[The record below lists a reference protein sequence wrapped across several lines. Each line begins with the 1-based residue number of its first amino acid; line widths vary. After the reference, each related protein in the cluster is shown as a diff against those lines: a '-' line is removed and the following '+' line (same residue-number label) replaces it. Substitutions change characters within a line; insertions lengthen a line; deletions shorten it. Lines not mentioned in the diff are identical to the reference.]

1 MNRDELY
8 RIWKAEKSDKTLQ
21 RLPAP
26 FYAEVR
32 KLLSD
37 CKTSSAATGQDQ
49 TQKAIIEREFKIL
62 QRLSTE
68 IAKTRM
74 KKIVDAALFGQ
85 NVVTGM
91 LGEEEAE
98 FAKIVATH
106 VGDYYRFV
114 DELVGGGLPA
124 EERAPS
130 KPAEVRLEVVRF
142 LSDFPAIIGVDLKTY
157 GPFKSEDIATLP
169 TENASALISQG
180 VVKQV
185 HFSEGIT
192 PAPKPE

>member
-8 RIWKAEKSDKTLQ
+8 RIWKAEKGEKTLQ

-32 KLLSD
+32 KILSD
-37 CKTSSAATGQDQ
+37 CKASSAASGQDRI
-49 TQKAIIEREFKIL
+49 QKAITEREFKIL

-74 KKIVDAALFGQ
+74 KKIVDAALSGQ
-85 NVVTGM
+85 NVATEM
-91 LGEEEAE
+91 LAEEEAK

-106 VGDYYRFV
+106 VGDYYRFL
-114 DELVGGGLPA
+114 DELVLGGLST
-124 EERAPS
+124 EERMPS

-169 TENASALISQG
+169 AENASALISQG

-185 HFSEGIT
+185 RFSEGIM
-192 PAPKPE
+192 PAPQPE

>member
-8 RIWKAEKSDKTLQ
+8 RIWKTEKSQEALQ
-21 RLPAP
+21 RLPP
-26 FYAEVR
+26 SFYVEVR

-37 CKTSSAATGQDQ
+37 CRASSVATGQDR
-49 TQKAIIEREFKIL
+49 TQRAIAEKEFKIL

-74 KKIVDAALFGQ
+74 RKTVAAILSGQ
-85 NVVTGM
+85 GIGTEVYAQ
-91 LGEEEAE
+91 EEAE

-106 VGDYYRFV
+106 VGEYYRFV
-114 DELVGGGLPA
+114 DELRLGGLSS
-124 EERAPS
+124 EEKAPS
-130 KPAEVRLEVVRF
+130 GPAEVRLEVVRF

-169 TENASALISQG
+169 VENASALVNQG

-185 HFSEGIT
+185 RFSEGIT
-192 PAPKPE
+192 PAPQSG

>member
-8 RIWKAEKSDKTLQ
+8 RIWKAEKSEKTLQ
-21 RLPAP
+21 KLPAP

-32 KLLSD
+32 KLLSE
-37 CKTSSAATGQDQ
+37 CKTSSAATGQDR
-49 TQKAIIEREFKIL
+49 TQKAITEREFKIL

-74 KKIVDAALFGQ
+74 RKIVDAVLSGQ
-85 NVVTGM
+85 KVATEM
-91 LGEEEAE
+91 LAEEEAE

-106 VGDYYRFV
+106 VGDYYHFV
-114 DELVGGGLPA
+114 DELVLGGLST

-130 KPAEVRLEVVRF
+130 KPAEARLEVVRF

-169 TENASALISQG
+169 TENASALVSQG
-180 VVKQV
+180 VARQV
-185 HFSEGIT
+185 HFSEGIRS
-192 PAPKPE
+192 APKPE

>member
-1 MNRDELY
+1 MTRDELY
-8 RIWKAEKSDKTLQ
+8 RIWKAEKSEKTLQ
-21 RLPAP
+21 KLPAP

-32 KLLSD
+32 KLLSE
-37 CKTSSAATGQDQ
+37 CKTSSAATGQDR
-49 TQKAIIEREFKIL
+49 TQKAITEREFKIL

-74 KKIVDAALFGQ
+74 RKIVDAVLSGQ
-85 NVVTGM
+85 KVATEM
-91 LGEEEAE
+91 LAEEEAE

-106 VGDYYRFV
+106 VGDYYHFV
-114 DELVGGGLPA
+114 DELVLGGLST

-130 KPAEVRLEVVRF
+130 KPAEARLEVVRF

-169 TENASALISQG
+169 TENASALVSQG
-180 VVKQV
+180 VARQV
-185 HFSEGIT
+185 HFSEGIRS
-192 PAPKPE
+192 APKPE

>member
-8 RIWKAEKSDKTLQ
+8 QIWKTEKGEKTLQ
-21 RLPAP
+21 KLSPQ

-37 CKTSSAATGQDQ
+37 SSAASAATGQDRAE
-49 TQKAIIEREFKIL
+49 KAITEKEFEIM

-74 KKIVDAALFGQ
+74 KKIVDAALSGLKVGAELLAQ
-85 NVVTGM
+85 
-91 LGEEEAE
+91 EEAE
-98 FAKIVATH
+98 FAKIIGTH

-114 DELVGGGLPA
+114 DELGLDSLSSREKTPG
-124 EERAPS
+124 
-130 KPAEVRLEVVRF
+130 KPAEARLEVVRF

-169 TENASALISQG
+169 SENASALISQG

-185 HFSEGIT
+185 RFSEGIVQ
-192 PAPKPE
+192 APQSE

>member
-8 RIWKAEKSDKTLQ
+8 RIWKAEKSEKTLQ
-21 RLPAP
+21 RLPAQ
-26 FYAEVR
+26 FYTEVR
-32 KLLSD
+32 KLLSE
-37 CKTSSAATGQDQ
+37 CKASSAATGQDR
-49 TQKAIIEREFKIL
+49 TQKAITEREFKIL
-62 QRLSTE
+62 QRLTTE

-74 KKIVDAALFGQ
+74 NKIVDAVLSGQ
-85 NVVTGM
+85 NVATEM
-91 LGEEEAE
+91 LAEEEAE

-106 VGDYYRFV
+106 VGDYYHFV
-114 DELVGGGLPA
+114 DELVLSGLST

-130 KPAEVRLEVVRF
+130 KPAEARLEVVRF

-169 TENASALISQG
+169 NENASALVSQG

-185 HFSEGIT
+185 HFSEGIRST
-192 PAPKPE
+192 PKPE

>member
-8 RIWKAEKSDKTLQ
+8 RIWKAEKSENALQ
-21 RLPAP
+21 RLPVP

-37 CKTSSAATGQDQ
+37 CKMSSAATGQDR
-49 TQKAIIEREFKIL
+49 TQKAIAEKEFKIL
-62 QRLSTE
+62 QRLSME

-74 KKIVDAALFGQ
+74 KKIVDVALSGRSVGVEVLAQ
-85 NVVTGM
+85 
-91 LGEEEAE
+91 EEAE
-98 FAKIVATH
+98 FAKIFATH
-106 VGDYYRFV
+106 LGDYRRFV
-114 DELVGGGLPA
+114 DELGLGA
-124 EERAPS
+124 LSSEQRAPTE
-130 KPAEVRLEVVRF
+130 PAKVGLEVVRF

-169 TENASALISQG
+169 AENASGLVNQG

-185 HFSEGIT
+185 RFSAGIAS
-192 PAPKPE
+192 APVSE

>member
-8 RIWKAEKSDKTLQ
+8 RIWKAEKSERTLQ
-21 RLPAP
+21 RLPAT
-26 FYAEVR
+26 FYTEVR
-32 KLLSD
+32 KILSD
-37 CKTSSAATGQDQ
+37 CKTASVASGQDRL
-49 TQKAIIEREFKIL
+49 QKAISEREFKIL
-62 QRLSTE
+62 QRLSAE

-74 KKIVDAALFGQ
+74 KKTIDAALSGQ
-85 NVVTGM
+85 NIAAEM
-91 LGEEEAE
+91 LAEEEAE
-98 FAKIVATH
+98 FAKMVATH
-106 VGDYYRFV
+106 VREYYHFV
-114 DELVGGGLPA
+114 DELVLGGLST

-169 TENASALISQG
+169 AENASALVSQG

-192 PAPKPE
+192 PAPQPE